1 MLLETLGGSLLG
13 GLFRLAPEA
22 IKLFDRKSERAHELQ
37 MFKEQVDLEKTRSAG
52 KLQEIG
58 ATNSGAIDAAAMQAF
73 GEAIRAQAQPTGVK
87 WVDAA
92 NAMVRPS
99 VTYILVALYVGTKA
113 SVGLIAYQAD
123 ASLQQLVD
131 ALWGVD
137 DQALLA
143 GILNYWFLDRTI
155 RKRGLA

>member
-73 GEAIRAQAQPTGVK
+73 GKAIRAQAQPTGVK

-92 NAMVRPS
+92 NALVRPS

-113 SVGLIAYQAD
+113 SLGLIAYQAD
-123 ASLQQLVD
+123 ASLEQLVD

>member
-73 GEAIRAQAQPTGVK
+73 GDAIRAQAQPTGVK

-92 NAMVRPS
+92 NALVRPS

-113 SVGLIAYQAD
+113 SLGLIAYQAD

>member
-92 NAMVRPS
+92 NALVRPS

-113 SVGLIAYQAD
+113 SLGLIAYQAD